1 MGANGQET
9 SQVISSIFFV
19 SGINTLIQTTIG
31 DRLPIVQGGSFS
43 YLSATFAIIFNEE
56 LITIEDS
63 TERFETTMR
72 TIQGAIIVSGIVQIV
87 IGYTGI
93 ATIAL
98 RYVSPVTIGTSVYFD
113 IRLYV
118 CMLCVL
124 ISRLISSHLIV
135 T

>member
-56 LITIEDS
+56 LINIEDS

-93 ATIAL
+93 ATIVL
-98 RYVSPVTIGTSVYFD
+98 RYVSPVTIGTYVRMYFLLLFYRSLVPF
-113 IRLYV
+113 RLV
-118 CMLCVL
+118 CCCF
-124 ISRLISSHLIV
+124 
-135 T
+135 TK